1 MTLRFFLL
9 YIRSLQLWIIIEI
22 AWTIMIDR
30 LRMTRI
36 ATRAIRGHPQ
46 AYRVSAS
53 YTRPE
58 NGIRQ

>member
-1 MTLRFFLL
+1 M
-9 YIRSLQLWIIIEI
+9 RSLQLWIIIEI

-36 ATRAIRGHPQ
+36 RTRVIKGHPQ